1 MDEKEADEGLSTQH
15 STNESKPLLV
25 ITNSST
31 PPNLSP
37 VHHGNHTNNK
47 YDQSRDKKVKKN

>member
-25 ITNSST
+25 VTNSST

-37 VHHGNHTNNK
+37 VHNGNHTNNK
-47 YDQSRDKKVKKN
+47 YDQARGKKVNKN